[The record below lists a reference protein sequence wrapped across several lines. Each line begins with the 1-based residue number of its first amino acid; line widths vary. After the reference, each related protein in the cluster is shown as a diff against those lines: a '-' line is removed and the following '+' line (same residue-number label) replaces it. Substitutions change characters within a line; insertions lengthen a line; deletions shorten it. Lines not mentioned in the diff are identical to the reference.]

1 MVTDSWTVATSVT
14 EAAGELSW
22 ANTGNAVIRHSGR
35 AMRLDSRRRRR
46 GSRVAN
52 IVVPQRAVGL
62 PPVLIGVSGE
72 KMSGLLRAFA
82 HHGLQPREPTGLID
96 GWQGRGCRVWVEV
109 PRASTQGLASAQ
121 RAVTPE
127 MSQFD
132 QRVLFLNSGPLSPDG
147 GSYCGDRLSA
157 RTTMVTSGAPS
168 SRVEITV
175 EGADTTSNGPGARNS
190 SSKTSRR

>member
-35 AMRLDSRRRRR
+35 AIRLDSRRRRR

-52 IVVPQRAVGL
+52 IVVPQGEVGL
-62 PPVLIGVSGE
+62 PLFLIGVSGE
-72 KMSGLLRAFA
+72 KMCGLLRAFSPQ
-82 HHGLQPREPTGLID
+82 LQPHEPTGLID